1 MAECN
6 NRAAALFKG
15 VVVHKPLKM
24 SIQEGPR
31 RERDFKVTGLESESI
46 FDRQIPDITPTVD
59 SSCDALWDFF
69 DDISISTLL
78 NENIAFSESAA
89 RCDGSVGLLSL
100 EPEEQHREL

>member
-1 MAECN
+1 MAESK
-6 NRAAALFKG
+6 NRAATLFKS

-24 SIQEGPR
+24 SMLEGPR
-31 RERDFKVTGLESESI
+31 RGRDFKVTVFESESI

-78 NENIAFSESAA
+78 NENIALLESAA
-89 RCDGSVGLLSL
+89 RCAGSVGHLSL
-100 EPEEQHREL
+100 EPGEQNS